1 MSSVEEEEQ
10 EVGVRPLKLHR
21 GHLASDSVGSQIFV
35 WDLQIMIGN
44 ATKLICSFMT
54 PLGRCR
60 KDLRLAASEIGGAI
74 LEETMS
80 LESSL
85 MAIYTLLI

>member
-1 MSSVEEEEQ
+1 MPGIEEEEK

-21 GHLASDSVGSQIFV
+21 GHLASDSIGSQIFV

-60 KDLRLAASEIGGAI
+60 KDLRLAASEIGEAT

-80 LESSL
+80 LESSS
-85 MAIYTLLI
+85 MAICTLLI